1 MKILEVKVMAG
12 PNYWS
17 ITRHNL
23 IVMLLDLQE
32 MESRPTNTIDG
43 FHERLKA
50 LLPSLYEHRC
60 AEGVLGGFF
69 NRVKAGTWVGH
80 VVEHIAVE
88 IQTLAGMDTGFGRT
102 VETDQRGVYHVVFS
116 YRTARAGKFAA
127 KAAVRIAEA
136 LTKGEAYDLAADI
149 KKLKGIWD
157 QDHFGPST
165 YSIVKEAVERKIP
178 FIRLDD
184 DSLVQLGL
192 GANQKRIEATLASTT
207 SNIAVDIAGD
217 KERTKKMLDGAA
229 IPVPKGDIVCDENE
243 LRDTIESIGYPLA
256 IKPVDGNHGKG
267 ATTNINNYE
276 DAVQAMKLAQHY
288 SERVICERFITGH
301 DFRALVINYKFVAAA
316 KRTPASVTGDGVHT
330 IRDLINVVNSDPK
343 RGQGHQNVLTCI
355 KIDVSTI
362 ELLEKKGYNLAT
374 VLPAGEECAL
384 KSTANLSTGGTATDV
399 TDLVHPSN
407 VFLFEQIARVIG
419 LDICGIDI
427 IASDLATPIKTN
439 GGAVLEVNAA
449 PGFRMHLEPTHG
461 TPRNVAAPVLDM
473 LFPEGG
479 KPASIPIV
487 AVTGTNGKTTT
498 TRLISHI
505 AKYAGL
511 NVGYTTTDGVYINNQ
526 QIVKGDCSGPA
537 SAQVVLKDSSVDFAV
552 LECARGGILRA
563 GLGFPYCHTAVI
575 TNVAEDHLG
584 LNGIDTI
591 EKLARV
597 KSVVAETVL
606 PQGYAILNAD
616 DDLVYAMKDVVQSKV
631 ALFSIYENSLRVKR
645 HCQMGGVAAVLSNS
659 GYVLIVHGSKKIK
672 IDKIANVPITFGGKA
687 EFNIANVLGA
697 TLAAYV
703 SNFNLDDIRQG
714 LQSFIPSPEATPGR
728 MNMFEFNDFTVMVD
742 YAHNAHGVNAIGK
755 FVKSVQSPMKLGIVA
770 GVGDRRDIDL
780 ISLGEEASKVF
791 DEIIIRLDKDL
802 RGRPGDEIINLVSTG
817 IKNIDPNKMISVH
830 ESECEAVEFSVNNA
844 VRGSFITVLTEDIA
858 TVIDCVKDLRQ
869 KEGAKNL
876 VNEETIPKQSILK
889 Q

>member
-17 ITRHNL
+17 IRRHNL
-23 IVMLLDLQE
+23 IVMLLDLEE
-32 MESRPTNTIDG
+32 MENRPTDTIEG
-43 FHERLKA
+43 FYERLER

-60 AEGVLGGFF
+60 AEGVPGGFF
-69 NRVKAGTWVGH
+69 NRVKAGTWMGH
-80 VVEHIAVE
+80 VVEHIALE

-102 VETDQRGVYHVVFS
+102 VETDQRGVYQVVFS
-116 YRTARAGKFAA
+116 YGTARAGKYAA
-127 KAAVRIAEA
+127 KAAVQIAYA
-136 LTKGEAYDLAADI
+136 LIKGEEYDLSADI
-149 KKLKGIWD
+149 KKLREIWEE
-157 QDHFGPST
+157 DHFGPST
-165 YSIVKEAVERKIP
+165 YSIIKEAIDRKIP

-184 DSLVQLGL
+184 DSLVQLGF
-192 GANQKRIEATLASTT
+192 GANQKRIEATIASTT

-217 KERTKKMLDGAA
+217 KERTKKILENAE
-229 IPVPKGDIVCDENE
+229 IPVPKGEIVCDELE
-243 LRDTIESIGYPLA
+243 LKSVIDEIGYPIA

-267 ATTNINNYE
+267 ATTHINNYP
-276 DAVQAMKLAQHY
+276 DAMQAMKLAHHF
-288 SERVICERFITGH
+288 SKRVICERFISGH

-316 KRTPASVTGDGVHT
+316 KRTPASVIGDGVHT
-330 IRDLINVVNSDPK
+330 IRELINRVNTDPK
-343 RGQGHQNVLTCI
+343 RGVGHQNVLTYI
-355 KIDVSTI
+355 KIDVATI

-374 VLPAGEECAL
+374 VLPAGEECIL

-399 TDLVHPSN
+399 TDVVHPLN
-407 VFLFEQIARVIG
+407 VSLFERIARLIG

-427 IASDLATPIKTN
+427 IANELSTPITTS

-461 TPRNVAAPVLDM
+461 TPRNVAAPILDM

-505 AKYAGL
+505 AKNAGL
-511 NVGYTTTDGVYINNQ
+511 KVGYTTTDGVYINSE
-526 QIVKGDCSGPA
+526 QIIKGDCSGPV
-537 SAQVVLKDSSVDFAV
+537 SAQVVLKDSSVEFAV

-563 GLGFPYCHTAVI
+563 GLAFPYCHAAVI

-606 PQGYAILNAD
+606 PQGFAILNAD

-631 ALFSIYENSLRVKR
+631 ALFSMYENSLRVKR
-645 HCQMGGVAAVLSNS
+645 HCQMGGLAAVASNNN
-659 GYVLIVHGSKKIK
+659 YILIMHGSKRIK
-672 IDKIANVPITFGGKA
+672 IDKIANIPITFAGKA

-742 YAHNAHGVNAIGK
+742 YAHNPHGVNAIGK
-755 FVKSVQSPMKLGIVA
+755 FVKSVSAPLKLGIIA
-770 GVGDRRDIDL
+770 GVGDRRDADL

-791 DEIIIRLDKDL
+791 DEIIVRLDKDL
-802 RGRPGDEIINLVSTG
+802 RGRTGEEIYNLVSTG
-817 IKNIDPNKMISVH
+817 ILNIDPNKKISLH
-830 ESECEAVEFSVNNA
+830 ESECESVEFAIDNA
-844 VRGSFITVLTEDIA
+844 IPGSFIVVLSDDVSS
-858 TVIDCVKDLRQ
+858 VISCVKELQ
-869 KEGAKNL
+869 EKELKPT
-876 VNEETIPKQSILK
+876 EKQ
-889 Q
+889 